1 MKNGFVSLIGAGPGD
16 PGLITVKGRQRLQT
30 CEAVVY
36 DSLAS
41 EQLLLEV
48 GKDCRKIYVGKRA
61 GRHYMKQ
68 EEISRLLVELGK
80 EGLTVARLKGG
91 DPFVFG
97 RGGEEIDALSEA
109 GIPYEV
115 IPGVTSAVA
124 VPECAGIP
132 VTHRGVSRSFHV
144 ITGHTRGENGGLPPE
159 FHQLAGLSGTLVF
172 LMGLGSLPVIVSRLL
187 EAGREPSLPVAVIE
201 NGTMPGQRTVR
212 GCLSDIVRKV
222 EQAGLKTPAIIV
234 AGEVAGMDLTCRRGL
249 PLAGA
254 SVGITGTP
262 SFRERLGGLLESLG
276 ARVSCAGSM
285 EVRSFVKEDE
295 VQRVYG
301 NLGKYTMLVFT
312 SANGVRLF
320 FQGLLEAGKDYRSV
334 GHMRIAAV
342 GSGTAGELKRLGFLA
357 DLVPQTYCTRD
368 LARLLAREAGKAG
381 EARKAW
387 EAGEARK
394 AGEAG
399 ARDCLLIPR
408 AKGGSPELA
417 EILRQSEVAFD
428 DVILYDVMGSARAG
442 QTDGEVCPDYLTFA
456 SASGVEAF
464 FDQKGEGAME
474 ALSGL
479 RTVCIGDVTAR
490 ALQGHGRAVDVMAR
504 EYTVHGMAEAIIRDW
519 SER

>member
-1 MKNGFVSLIGAGPGD
+1 MKNGFVTLIGAGPGD

-41 EQLLLEV
+41 EQLLLET

-61 GRHYMKQ
+61 GRHSMKQ
-68 EEISRLLVELGK
+68 EEISRLLVELAE
-80 EGLTVARLKGG
+80 EGLVVVRLKGG

-97 RGGEEIDALSEA
+97 RGGEEIAALSEA

-115 IPGVTSAVA
+115 VPGVTSSVA

-159 FHQLAGLSGTLVF
+159 FDRLAGLSGTLVF
-172 LMGLGSLPVIVSRLL
+172 LMGLGSLPLIVSRLL

-201 NGTMPGQRTVR
+201 NGTMPGQRVVR
-212 GCLSDIVRKV
+212 GCLTDIVDKV
-222 EQAGLKTPAIIV
+222 SQAGLHTPAVIV
-234 AGEVAGMDLTCRRGL
+234 AGEVAGMDLTCRQGL
-249 PLAGA
+249 PLTGV

-276 ARVSCAGSM
+276 AGVSCAGSM
-285 EVRSFVKEDE
+285 EVISFVKGEA
-295 VQRVYG
+295 VQKIYQ

-320 FQGLLEAGKDYRSV
+320 FEGLPEAGKDFRAV
-334 GHMRIAAV
+334 GHMRLGAV
-342 GSGTAGELKRLGFLA
+342 GSGTAGVLKRLGFAA
-357 DLVPQTYCTRD
+357 DLIPETYCTRD
-368 LARLLAREAGKAG
+368 LAQLLAREAGP
-381 EARKAW
+381 E
-387 EAGEARK
+387 
-394 AGEAG
+394 
-399 ARDCLLIPR
+399 DYLLIPR
-408 AKGGSPELA
+408 AKGGSLELA

-428 DVILYDVMGSARAG
+428 DVILYDVMGSGTADWEAEEIR
-442 QTDGEVCPDYLTFA
+442 PDYLTFA

-464 FDQKGEGAME
+464 FDQKGEDALP

-490 ALQGHGRAVDVMAR
+490 ALLGHGRAVDVMAQ
-504 EYTVHGMAEAIIRDW
+504 EYTVRGMAEAIIDDW
-519 SER
+519 NCVARRKMT